1 MRLDVCGFSR
11 YMVDDNEDW
20 MELVRGARLREPGAC
35 ESLVERLYPR
45 VAGRIR
51 GLLPRREEVDDLA
64 QEVFL
69 RIFSRLAQYR
79 GGSFP
84 AWVDSIARRVCYD
97 ALRRQRVRPEWRF
110 ADFSEDPPE
119 SSSGVSTQDVDA
131 AMVLSRLFDQILPEQ
146 AWLLR
151 EVELEQRP
159 IGEVSRD
166 MGWTPGGGRLRLL
179 RARRALKRAYES
191 WNEVT

>member
-1 MRLDVCGFSR
+1 MG
-11 YMVDDNEDW
+11 DDEEDW
-20 MELVRGARLREPGAC
+20 GELVRGARAREPNAC

-45 VAGRIR
+45 VAGRIG
-51 GLLPRREEVDDLA
+51 GLLPRRDEVQDLA

-69 RIFSRLAQYR
+69 RVFSRLGQYR

-97 ALRRQRVRPEWRF
+97 ALRRQKVRPEWRF

-119 SSSGVSTQDVDA
+119 SRAEEWKRDVDA
-131 AMVLSRLFDQILPEQ
+131 ASILSRLFEQILPEQ

-159 IGEVSRD
+159 ISEVSRD
-166 MGWTPGGGRLRLL
+166 MGWTAGGGRLRLL

-191 WNEVT
+191 WNEIT